1 MSMWI
6 CIYHRQQACERRRPV
21 YLHIFCVR
29 LLQVCSFYEDGQTRA
44 SESGT
49 GSKYGSHAFLLPG
62 HVGSSGRPNHIF
74 IMKKSI
80 LYGVVAA
87 AALSFSSC
95 STISHTA
102 TTMAVDTSLTDVTTA
117 DLQVSDQVIS
127 YTFTPSAVYRR
138 AGEKS
143 VKAAAVAKALEANG
157 GGDVLVAPQFEV
169 KKYRG
174 LFSTKITSVTVKGH
188 PATYKNFH
196 PTTKPEAETIGILS
210 GAPVIV
216 K

>member
-1 MSMWI
+1 
-6 CIYHRQQACERRRPV
+6 
-21 YLHIFCVR
+21 
-29 LLQVCSFYEDGQTRA
+29 
-44 SESGT
+44 
-49 GSKYGSHAFLLPG
+49 
-62 HVGSSGRPNHIF
+62 
-74 IMKKSI
+74 MKKSI

-102 TTMAVDTSLTDVTTA
+102 TTMAVDASLTDVTTA

-196 PTTKPEAETIGILS
+196 PTTKTEAETIGILS